1 MTALSPPVARDDPA
15 AVRRVPWR
23 RLVSV
28 TLRRHRGTLA
38 AYVAFA
44 VLVALGMAVTGLVL
58 HASRRLV
65 YSAGPDSLR
74 QLYDVTWTWLQIV
87 LLGMPVLAGMFL
99 GAPLVAR
106 EIETGTAR
114 FAWSQGTGRARW
126 LVATVL
132 PVALIVMATATGLA
146 VELRWWVIDPARHVW
161 LWEGNV
167 FALNPLPLI
176 GWVLLGFSLGVTTG
190 AAIRRTVSAMAAT
203 LGCFLP
209 LAYAVELSWR
219 RSYLPPLH
227 ERAMD
232 GPIIAGGHVGY
243 GVPLRSGGGPGQ
255 EILGAALG
263 WPDGRLLTAAQLH
276 HAAAWFRAHHIHVWV
291 AYQPGS
297 RYVLFQVIEFGWL
310 AVLSAALIA
319 TTALLIRSSAT

>member
-1 MTALSPPVARDDPA
+1 VTALSPQVARDEPG

-28 TLRRHRGTLA
+28 TVRRQRGTLA
-38 AYVAFA
+38 GYVAFA
-44 VLVALGMAVTGLVL
+44 VLIAVGMAVTGLVL
-58 HASRRLV
+58 HTSRRHV
-65 YSAGPDSLR
+65 YSAGAGSLR
-74 QLYDVTWTWLQIV
+74 PLYDGTWTWLQIV
-87 LLGMPVLAGMFL
+87 LLGMPLLAGLFL

-126 LVATVL
+126 LVATVM
-132 PVALIVMATATGLA
+132 PVALIVVAIAAGLG

-161 LWEGNV
+161 LREGSV
-167 FALNPLPLI
+167 FALNPLPLV
-176 GWVLLGFSLGVTTG
+176 GWMLLGFSVGVAMG
-190 AAIRRTVSAMAAT
+190 AAIRRTVPAMAAT

-209 LAYAVELSWR
+209 LAYAVELSWQ

-227 ERAMD
+227 ERALD
-232 GPIIAGGHVGY
+232 GSIIAGGGFGY
-243 GVPLRSGGGPGQ
+243 GVPFRSGGGPGQ
-255 EILGAALG
+255 EILGAAPG

-276 HAAAWFRAHHIHVWV
+276 HSAEWFRAHHIHVWV
-291 AYQPGS
+291 TYQPGS

-310 AVLSAALIA
+310 AVLSVVLIA
-319 TTALLIRSSAT
+319 TTALLIRRSAT